1 MTGSS
6 SQPPSCLS
14 PTGTPPSLL
23 PSASAASSTP
33 SQNGSDPYTPS
44 PASSLRSLA
53 GVPGADGGLSGCGPA
68 STPGSVI
75 TSHFWKYNAQSKGP
89 KARRMDLRDPGHSK
103 EGNGSK
109 ISPYRLVEFR
119 DPVQDRNDLIHC
131 TKIRKGDGNDITP
144 NPLKLHKMG
153 IELNRLNGQ
162 IQAVVS
168 NTEGERVKKEKNR
181 IASQ

>member
-1 MTGSS
+1 M
-6 SQPPSCLS
+6 PM
-14 PTGTPPSLL
+14 
-23 PSASAASSTP
+23 
-33 SQNGSDPYTPS
+33 
-44 PASSLRSLA
+44 
-53 GVPGADGGLSGCGPA
+53 GCGGPG
-68 STPGSVI
+68 STPGSII

-89 KARRMDLRDPGHSK
+89 KARRMDLRDPGYSK
-103 EGNGSK
+103 DAETCGGKGN
-109 ISPYRLVEFR
+109 PYRLVEFR

-153 IELNRLNGQ
+153 IELNRLNGL

-168 NTEGERVKKEKNR
+168 NTEGDRVKKEKNR